1 MNLTDPNEI
10 KALMAANGVHFSK
23 SLGQNFLIAAG
34 VPEKIAE
41 SADLHENDGVLEIG
55 PGVGVLTRELSERA
69 AEVVSIELDE
79 SLAPI
84 LRMTLMDREN
94 CHVVYGD
101 ALKQDLPA
109 LCRAY
114 FGEERAWKLCANLP
128 YNVTTP
134 LLTAILESGAF
145 ETDTVLIQ
153 KEVAEH
159 ICAEAGTGEYG
170 AFTLLVNW
178 YATAEKLFDVSP
190 DCFLPQ
196 PKVTSSVIRLRRRRE
211 AAAKVSD
218 VPWFFKVVRAAFNQ
232 RRKALPNALSAGLG
246 IDKSAVTEALTA
258 LGLRADIRGE
268 RLTLEQF
275 AALSEILKKSQK
287 SA

>member
-23 SLGQNFLIAAG
+23 SLGQNFLIAAW

-41 SADLHENDGVLEIG
+41 SAELCENDGVLEIG

-69 AEVVSIELDE
+69 AQVLSIELDE

-84 LRMTLMDREN
+84 LRVTLMDRPN
-94 CHVVYGD
+94 CRVIYGD
-101 ALKQDLPA
+101 ALKQNLPE
-109 LCRAY
+109 LCREY

-134 LLTAILESGAF
+134 LLTAFLECRAF
-145 ETDTVLIQ
+145 ETITVMIQ
-153 KEVAEH
+153 KEVAER
-159 ICAEAGTGEYG
+159 ICAKAGSGEYG

-178 YATAEKLFDVSP
+178 YAAPEKLFDVSP
-190 DCFLPQ
+190 DCFLPK
-196 PKVTSSVIRLRRRRE
+196 PKVTSSVIRLRRREQPPAQVKDE
-211 AAAKVSD
+211 A
-218 VPWFFKVVRAAFNQ
+218 WFFRTVRAAFNQ

-246 IDKSAVTEALTA
+246 LDKSVIVEALA
-258 LGLRADIRGE
+258 ELGLTADIRGE
-268 RLTLEQF
+268 RLKLEQF
-275 AALSEILKKSQK
+275 AALSDLLKK
-287 SA
+287 